1 MAKIAYA
8 ENIDSYCNNQLC
20 TAEAY
25 LEATCQSSPIIN
37 HTINE
42 FGDVSLKDYLTELQP
57 NRHDSYQ
64 ERDDL
69 IGIVYRYTEEILGS
83 AVASRTARGLSENPV
98 VLTAN
103 HHGIDYFS
111 HSFQG
116 SLLCSVAKNL
126 QAKSQRTVAVFS
138 CANIPLDN
146 ATYPQGMLYYLV
158 KAEQL
163 RALPKKLPVFPNRL
177 RRQLV
182 SSAPAFD
189 KDMINRA
196 KKRLSKMVADGQIS
210 SILKDTTNTIL
221 SEDYCHPH
229 VMDQSSYSKQAVLV
243 NNLIWKRL
251 FRDETQ
257 SSEVV
262 PLELEKIVG
271 KVLHLDLQNKNSLI
285 SKIMFEPNLRKTV
298 LDELDGAGA
307 CWNIGRLKKRMHMS
321 QLNGSDKKKVNGCG
335 TVFFWGINDAG
346 RRVPLNLVSTGGKN
360 AIFIGI
366 DDHNNSWELAYTSEA
381 ILRALNDGRLLPS
394 LFTCF
399 LVLSFARGVKCIG
412 SYFQAEYL
420 PNMQKGLVN
429 ALRELPEYYEIASY
443 VEKVDANF
451 YLSGMLAVMTL
462 IEDDMLV
469 PAGPLEIISKG
480 GITADDVDK
489 LLSIKVRDAHFASL
503 LETLPDFVPSML
515 KTTDWKYRL
524 AKDSLRLLED
534 KVVIK

>member
-1 MAKIAYA
+1 MANIAYA
-8 ENIDSYCNNQLC
+8 DDIDSYCNNYLS

-25 LEATCQSSPIIN
+25 LEATCQSSPIIY
-37 HTINE
+37 HTIDKY
-42 FGDVSLKDYLTELQP
+42 GDVTLKDYLTKLLP
-57 NRHDSYQ
+57 NQHDSYQ

-69 IGIVYRYTEEILGS
+69 IGIVYRYTKEILGG
-83 AVASRTARGLSENPV
+83 AIASRTARDLSENPI

-116 SLLCSVAKNL
+116 SLLCSMAKNL
-126 QAKSQRTVAVFS
+126 QANSLNTVPVFS

-146 ATYPQGMLYYLV
+146 ATYPQGMLFYLV

-163 RALPKKLPVFPNRL
+163 RGMPKKIPVFSNRL

-196 KKRLSKMVADGQIS
+196 KKRLSKMVGDGQIS
-210 SILKDTTNTIL
+210 SILKDTADTIL
-221 SEDYCHPH
+221 SEDYCNPY
-229 VMDQSSYSKQAVLV
+229 VMDQASYSNQSVLV

-251 FRDETQ
+251 FPNQNQPT
-257 SSEVV
+257 EVA

-271 KVLHLDLQNKNSLI
+271 ELLRFDLKNRDSLI
-285 SKIMFEPNLRKTV
+285 STIMFDPTLRKTV
-298 LDELDGAGA
+298 LEELDGAGA
-307 CWNIGRLKKRMHMS
+307 CWNISRLKKRMHMS
-321 QLNGSDKKKVNGCG
+321 QLNDSDKKKVNGCG

-346 RRVPLNLVSTGGKN
+346 RRVPLHLVSSGGKN
-360 AIFIGI
+360 AFFIGI
-366 DDHNNSWELAYTSEA
+366 DDHNNSWELAYTPEA
-381 ILRALNDGRLLPS
+381 ILTALNEGRLLPS

-429 ALRELPEYYEIASY
+429 ALKQVPEYNEIASY
-443 VEKVDANF
+443 VEKVDSNF
-451 YLSGMLAVMTL
+451 YLSGMLAVMTR
-462 IEDDMLV
+462 IENDMLV

-480 GITADDVDK
+480 GITADDIEK
-489 LLSIKVRDAHFASL
+489 ILSIKVRDAHFASL
-503 LETLPDFVPSML
+503 IETLPDFVPSML

-524 AKDSLRLLED
+524 AKDSLKRLEG